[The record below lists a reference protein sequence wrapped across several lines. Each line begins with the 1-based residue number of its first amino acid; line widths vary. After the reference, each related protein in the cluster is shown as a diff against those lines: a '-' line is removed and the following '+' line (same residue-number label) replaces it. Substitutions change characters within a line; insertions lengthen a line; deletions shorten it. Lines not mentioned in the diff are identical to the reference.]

1 MNTQKYGLFC
11 SLENLV
17 FPHCKTTTFFPTL
30 YFIIHPQPPT
40 VYSLS
45 WSTTRGNLPAS
56 KLSFWW
62 THEKSRESRT
72 RKETWVRGWRAR
84 SQATRQWDTSS
95 LLGQFSFVL
104 LNPIVFIYL
113 RNYLTSLVLSF
124 PLTSS
129 FFYIIFFGTDCHIYV
144 SSSSKTSVE
153 SQREDHSTRIQVW
166 LFFLHCLLCANWI

>member
-11 SLENLV
+11 SLENLLFFRTV
-17 FPHCKTTTFFPTL
+17 RRQLFTHTLLHHSSTTP
-30 YFIIHPQPPT
+30 
-40 VYSLS
+40 YSLFTFLIHS
-45 WSTTRGNLPAS
+45 ARQFACEQAL
-56 KLSFWW
+56 LLVD
-62 THEKSRESRT
+62 SREVT

-104 LNPIVFIYL
+104 LNPIVFNYL
-113 RNYLTSLVLSF
+113 RNHLTSLVLSF

-144 SSSSKTSVE
+144 SSSSKTSFE

-166 LFFLHCLLCANWI
+166 LIVLRTLLCANWI